1 MWMRVRWREEEGCG
15 PPLRVRVLVTSR
27 LVLLSCPITIL
38 MPSLNHIRATQQRIS
53 RGKHSFDDVL
63 DVKQQ
68 ARCCSRLFLMAKL
81 EVTRVALLAEMM
93 VEQLARIR

>member
-38 MPSLNHIRATQQRIS
+38 MPSLNHMRATQQRIS
-53 RGKHSFDDVL
+53 RAKHSL
-63 DVKQQ
+63 TVKHQV
-68 ARCCSRLFLMAKL
+68 RCCSRLFLMVKL
-81 EVTRVALLAEMM
+81 EVAGVALLAEMM